1 MRRRSAA
8 ARNDILSFGL
18 PFGLP
23 RWEARMSFAPLL
35 SAYSMVGS
43 VSRIR
48 VSSVTCCPSSDN
60 GTLKSTRMNTRWF
73 AKSRS
78 RMESVAIFKLLSL
91 WGEVCVGFDLD
102 QPLWVNQPTGADHGR
117 RRLHLGKELS
127 MSGTDCLPIVD
138 VGEKH
143 ARADDVAPVCLE
155 LFECRFDDLEA
166 AARLRLRI
174 AWIRRLALEYRR
186 GAGDMDVVS
195 DTDRPAKTEQRLE
208 SRAAERALFH
218 HSPLEAMKWIRSR
231 TRQEYPH
238 SLQYQAITLTTLPPT
253 KRVSFESTIDD
264 RESP

>member
-1 MRRRSAA
+1 
-8 ARNDILSFGL
+8 
-18 PFGLP
+18 
-23 RWEARMSFAPLL
+23 MSFAPLL

-48 VSSVTCCPSSDN
+48 VSSVTCWPSSDN

-73 AKSRS
+73 VKSRS
-78 RMESVAIFKLLSL
+78 RIDSFAIFELLNL
-91 WGEVCVGFDLD
+91 WGREVCVGFDLD
-102 QPLWVNQPTGADHGR
+102 QPLRIDQRTCADHR
-117 RRLHLGKELS
+117 CRRLHVGKELRVRCA
-127 MSGTDCLPIVD
+127 DCLPIVD

-143 ARADDVAPVCLE
+143 ARANDVAPVRLE

-238 SLQYQAITLTTLPPT
+238 SLSYQAITLTQLPPT
-253 KRVSFESTIDD
+253 TSVSFESTIDD
-264 RESP
+264 RESPLKSEETSSSVVYPR